1 MHLNLRRFLKK
12 LDNPL
17 NNDELLKEAIKGY
30 SKRNSRYLSFSGI
43 ENKECE
49 IDEKS
54 KEEFELY
61 VFYKWKE
68 SMLSAIKN
76 LKADVIRNN
85 KRDDLLIKNTLIKY
99 LSEYNPKS
107 IKEIYDYF
115 NGNNNRVDE
124 RYLDFLKDNLYST
137 IEKHGVSK
145 TYSSYS
151 IMIDEN
157 KRIIIKL

>member
-61 VFYKWKE
+61 VFYICKE
-68 SMLSAIKN
+68 SILSALKNIKE
-76 LKADVIRNN
+76 DVVKNHQ
-85 KRDDLLIKNTLIKY
+85 RDDILIKNTLIKY

-124 RYLDFLKDNLYST
+124 KYLDILKDN
-137 IEKHGVSK
+137 
-145 TYSSYS
+145 
-151 IMIDEN
+151 
-157 KRIIIKL
+157 

>member
-85 KRDDLLIKNTLIKY
+85 KRK
-99 LSEYNPKS
+99 
-107 IKEIYDYF
+107 
-115 NGNNNRVDE
+115 
-124 RYLDFLKDNLYST
+124 
-137 IEKHGVSK
+137 
-145 TYSSYS
+145 
-151 IMIDEN
+151 
-157 KRIIIKL
+157 